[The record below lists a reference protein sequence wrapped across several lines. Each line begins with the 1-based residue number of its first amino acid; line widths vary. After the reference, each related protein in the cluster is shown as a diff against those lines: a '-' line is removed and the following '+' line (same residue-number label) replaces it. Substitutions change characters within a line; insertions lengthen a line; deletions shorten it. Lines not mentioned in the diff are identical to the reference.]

1 VAVYNLSGSGTQGLT
16 PGTTKLRVEVITF
29 PLIFSVGR
37 ATPPNYYDIGLLRL
51 GDQGSYYPAVAIDAT
66 DVLVPCP
73 AGVTTL
79 GYSLF
84 GTTNI
89 RVTEA

>member
-1 VAVYNLSGSGTQGLT
+1 MAVYNLSGAGTQGLT
-16 PGTTKLRVEVITF
+16 AGTSKLRVEVIVF
-29 PLIFSVGR
+29 PSHFSVGR
-37 ATPPNYYDIGLLRL
+37 ASPPNYYDIGLLRL
-51 GDQGSYYPAVAIDAT
+51 GDQGSYYPVIPIDAT
-66 DVLVPCP
+66 DVLIPCP

-84 GTTNI
+84 GVTSI